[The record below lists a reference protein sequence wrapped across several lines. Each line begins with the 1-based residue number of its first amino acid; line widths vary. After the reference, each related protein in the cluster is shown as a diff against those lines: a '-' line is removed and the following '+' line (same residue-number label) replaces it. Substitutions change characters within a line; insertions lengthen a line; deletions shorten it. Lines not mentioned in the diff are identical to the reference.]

1 MFKASDVK
9 ELRERTGAGML
20 DCKKALD
27 ACEGDMDKAID
38 WLREKG
44 ISKAAKKEGR
54 IAAEG
59 VCVVKAEGS
68 NAVILEVNSETD
80 FVAQNK
86 EFLDFTNYLADVLLK
101 NDATTVEDALKIND
115 GGETIGDKLI
125 NLTAKIG
132 EKLSLRRFEKVNKTD
147 DEVFGTY
154 THMGGKIGSLV
165 VLKGANSDVA
175 KDVCMH
181 IAAMAP
187 VCLNKEDVPADMIE
201 HEKTVITEQVMN
213 EGKPQEIALKMV
225 NGRINKFYK
234 EICLA
239 DQEFIKDSSVNVST
253 YVKNNGGE
261 IVKFVRFAV
270 GEGIEKKEEDFAQEV
285 MNQVNGN

>member
-1 MFKASDVK
+1 MITANMVK
-9 ELRERTGAGML
+9 ELREQTGAGML

-132 EKLSLRRFEKVNKTD
+132 EKLSLRRFEKVAKTD

>member
-9 ELRERTGAGML
+9 ELREKTGAGML
-20 DCKKALD
+20 DCKKALET
-27 ACEGDMDKAID
+27 CEGDMERAID

-44 ISKAAKKEGR
+44 ISKASKKEGR

-59 VCVVKAEGS
+59 VCVVKCEANDG
-68 NAVILEVNSETD
+68 VILEINSETD
-80 FVAQNK
+80 FVAKNQ
-86 EFLDFTNYLADVLLK
+86 EFLDFAHYLADIILK
-101 NDATTVEDALKIND
+101 NNKTTVAEVLEIND
-115 GGETIGDKLI
+115 NGSTVNDKLI
-125 NLTAKIG
+125 ALTAKIG
-132 EKLSLRRFEKVNKTD
+132 EKLSFRRFEKLTKAD
-147 DEVFGTY
+147 DEVFGSY
-154 THMGGKIGSLV
+154 IHMGGKIGSLAI
-165 VLKGANSDVA
+165 LKGANDAVA

-187 VCLNKEDVPADMIE
+187 VCLNKEEVPNDMLE
-201 HEKTVITEQVMN
+201 HEKTVIKEQVMN
-213 EGKPQEIALKMV
+213 EGKPADIAEKMV

-234 EICLA
+234 EICLN

-270 GEGIEKKEEDFAQEV
+270 GEGIEKKEENFAQEV
-285 MNQVNGN
+285 MNQINGN